1 MKNSPLLSLIV
12 PMFNARSTIEA
23 CLASLLT
30 HAPPEI
36 EIIVVDDGSG
46 DDAAV
51 LLREVFAAHLAAR
64 QLILIEQANQGAS
77 AARNA
82 GLERARGLYVGFVD
96 ADDIVS
102 QDYFN
107 SLLSAI
113 RSRPSDIIE
122 FGYYFWDGALPIRVG
137 VAQHSITRFGHFYR
151 SEIDREV
158 FGASMWYAWTRIFR
172 RRLFA
177 EVRFPVGVH
186 FCEDMMT
193 VSRIYNLAST
203 ITSLPEAIYYY
214 RVNPTG
220 ATRQARQDYVTQ
232 LTAYYL
238 SILSQRNDC
247 TDLLKGAIQYC
258 IYSSQQNMAVPYQ
271 LDARLERDLRRIRR
285 KVNLFRYMPS
295 RRLRIL
301 LFPRLSRWL
310 SESLGRDRG

>member
-1 MKNSPLLSLIV
+1 MNISPLLSLII
-12 PMFNARSTIEA
+12 PMYNARPTIEA

-30 HAPPEI
+30 LAAPETEI
-36 EIIVVDDGSG
+36 LVVDDGST
-46 DDAAV
+46 DEAAALV
-51 LLREVFAAHLAAR
+51 REVFAAQLADER
-64 QLILIEQANQGAS
+64 LIVIEQANQGAS

-96 ADDIVS
+96 ADDVVS
-102 QDYFN
+102 QDYFDC
-107 SLLSAI
+107 LLSAI

-137 VAQHSITRFGHFYR
+137 TAQHSISRFGHFYR

-177 EVRFPVGVH
+177 DVRFPVGVH

-203 ITSLPEAIYYY
+203 ITSLPDAIYYY
-214 RVNPTG
+214 RVNPAG
-220 ATRQARQDYVTQ
+220 ATRLARPDYVTQ
-232 LTAYYL
+232 LTSYYL
-238 SILSQRNDC
+238 SIMGQRNDC

-285 KVNLFRYMPS
+285 NVSLFRYMPS

-310 SESLGRDRG
+310 SERLGRDRS